1 MKLRPARVELKDANE
16 FVARLHR
23 HHKPVTGHRFSLA
36 VQDEVGVLHGV
47 AICGRPVARMLD
59 QKNTLEVTRLCTDGT
74 PHACS
79 FLYAAAARCAKEM
92 AFSKI
97 QTYILDTETGTSLKA
112 AGFVLEGHTGGGDWN
127 RPSRG
132 GRRVDQPMQQKSRWV
147 KDLAA

>member
-1 MKLRPARVELKDANE
+1 MTLRPARVELKDANE

-36 VQDEVGVLHGV
+36 VQDEAGALHGV

-92 AFSKI
+92 GFSKI
-97 QTYILDTETGTSLKA
+97 QTYILDSETGTSLKA
-112 AGFVLEGHTGGGDWN
+112 AGFVLEGQTGGGDWN

-147 KDLAA
+147 KVLSR